1 MLTQGI
7 TQFQVKLG
15 ADANWEADVA
25 RLRLVREAVG
35 DGPLVYGDWNCGAT
49 SLDAIRIGRA
59 VRDLDI
65 MLEQPCKT
73 IEDCARVKASTQL
86 PMKLDEAAKD
96 TASLLKGHTLGVM
109 DAVALKLSKFGGSL
123 KPARHGSYVSILGQK
138 CVLRTHGGQISPPPP
153 FPILGQQRTPDRF

>member
-73 IEDCARVKASTQL
+73 TVSYTHLTLPTILRV
-86 PMKLDEAAKD
+86 
-96 TASLLKGHTLGVM
+96 
-109 DAVALKLSKFGGSL
+109 
-123 KPARHGSYVSILGQK
+123 
-138 CVLRTHGGQISPPPP
+138 
-153 FPILGQQRTPDRF
+153 

>member
-65 MLEQPCKT
+65 IC
-73 IEDCARVKASTQL
+73 
-86 PMKLDEAAKD
+86 
-96 TASLLKGHTLGVM
+96 LLYTSPSPRDGL
-109 DAVALKLSKFGGSL
+109 LSRMPSS
-123 KPARHGSYVSILGQK
+123 A
-138 CVLRTHGGQISPPPP
+138 
-153 FPILGQQRTPDRF
+153 